1 MAGELSGR
9 VAMVTGGTRGIGR
22 AIVLA
27 LAGAGATVFVGG
39 RSAEAVDAM
48 IAGSGMADHLHP
60 LPFDVADP
68 AAVKAAFMALQK
80 QAGRLDILV
89 NNAGVLKDAV
99 IEMTSTGLMAE
110 TLATN
115 LTGTL
120 TCCQY
125 AVRLMARAGGGSII
139 NLTSIIGRVGY
150 PGHTAYGAAKAGVI
164 GLTLS
169 LAREVGARGIRV
181 NAVAPGTIETDMT
194 AGIPD
199 DKRAALVERIALG
212 RTGRPE
218 DVAPLVLFLAGDGAR
233 YISGQVIGVDGAMAM

>member
-1 MAGELSGR
+1 MAGDLSGR
-9 VAMVTGGTRGIGR
+9 IALVTGGTRGIGR

-39 RSAEAVDAM
+39 RSAEAVEAM
-48 IAGSGMADHLHP
+48 IAASGMADHLHP
-60 LPFDVADP
+60 LPFNVADP
-68 AAVKAAFMALQK
+68 AAVKSAFMAIQK

-99 IEMTSTGLMAE
+99 IEMTSTDMVAE

-115 LTGTL
+115 LSGAL
-120 TCCQY
+120 NCCQY
-125 AVRLMARAGGGSII
+125 AVRLMGRSGGGSII
-139 NLTSIIGRVGY
+139 NLTSIIGRVGF

-169 LAREVGARGIRV
+169 LAREVGGRGIRV
-181 NAVAPGTIETDMT
+181 NAVAPGYIETDMT

-199 DKRAALVERIALG
+199 AKRSALVERISLG
-212 RTGRPE
+212 RGGQPD

>member
-1 MAGELSGR
+1 MADDLSGR
-9 VAMVTGGTRGIGR
+9 VALVTGGTRGIGR

-39 RSAEAVDAM
+39 RTVEAVEAM
-48 IAGSGMADHLHP
+48 IAGSGVADRLHP

-99 IEMTSTGLMAE
+99 IEMTSSGLIAE

-120 TCCQY
+120 NCCQY
-125 AVRLMARAGGGSII
+125 AVRLMGRSGGGSII

-150 PGHTAYGAAKAGVI
+150 PAHTAYGAAKAGVI

-169 LAREVGARGIRV
+169 LAREVGGRGIRV
-181 NAVAPGTIETDMT
+181 NAVAPGTIDTDMI
-194 AGIPD
+194 AGIPAE
-199 DKRAALVERIALG
+199 KRAGLIDRIALG
-212 RTGRPE
+212 RIGQPN

>member
-1 MAGELSGR
+1 MASNLSGR
-9 VAMVTGGTRGIGR
+9 VALVTGGTRGIGR

-48 IAGSGMADHLHP
+48 IAGSGVADHLHP

-89 NNAGVLKDAV
+89 NSAGVLKDAV

-125 AVRLMARAGGGSII
+125 AVRLMGRAGGGSII

-169 LAREVGARGIRV
+169 LAREVGGRGIRV

-212 RTGRPE
+212 RTGQPE

>member
-1 MAGELSGR
+1 MAGDLSGR
-9 VAMVTGGTRGIGR
+9 VALVTGGTRGIGR

-39 RSAEAVDAM
+39 RSAEAVEAM
-48 IAGSGMADHLHP
+48 TAGSGVADRLHP

-80 QAGRLDILV
+80 LAGRLDILV

-125 AVRLMARAGGGSII
+125 AVRLMGRSGGGSII

-169 LAREVGARGIRV
+169 LAREVGGRGIRV
-181 NAVAPGTIETDMT
+181 NAVAPGTIDTDMI
-194 AGIPD
+194 AGIPAE
-199 DKRAALVERIALG
+199 KRAGLIERIALG
-212 RTGRPE
+212 RIGQPD

>member
-1 MAGELSGR
+1 MAGDLSGR
-9 VAMVTGGTRGIGR
+9 VALVTGGTRGIGR

-27 LAGAGATVFVGG
+27 LAGAGASVFVGG
-39 RSAEAVDAM
+39 RSGEAVDAM
-48 IAGSGMADHLHP
+48 IAGSGHADRLHP

-99 IEMTSTGLMAE
+99 IEMTSTALMAE

-120 TCCQY
+120 NCCQY
-125 AVRLMARAGGGSII
+125 AVRLMGRAGGGAII

-212 RTGRPE
+212 RIGQPE

>member
-1 MAGELSGR
+1 MTGDLSGR
-9 VAMVTGGTRGIGR
+9 VALVTGGTRGIGR

-39 RSAEAVDAM
+39 RSAEAVEAM
-48 IAGSGMADHLHP
+48 IATSGAADHLHP

-125 AVRLMARAGGGSII
+125 AVRLMGRSGGGSII

-169 LAREVGARGIRV
+169 LAREVGGRGIRV

-194 AGIPD
+194 AGIPA

-212 RTGRPE
+212 RTGQPD

>member
-1 MAGELSGR
+1 MMGDLSGR
-9 VAMVTGGTRGIGR
+9 VALVTGGTRGIGR

-39 RSAEAVDAM
+39 RTPEAVADM
-48 IAGSGMADHLHP
+48 IAGSGCADHLHP

-89 NNAGVLKDAV
+89 NNAGMLKDAV
-99 IEMTSTGLMAE
+99 IEMTSTQVLAD
-110 TLATN
+110 TLAIN
-115 LTGTL
+115 LSGAL
-120 TCCQY
+120 SCCQY
-125 AVRLMARAGGGSII
+125 AVRLMARGGGGSII

-181 NAVAPGTIETDMT
+181 NAVAPGYIETDMT
-194 AGIPD
+194 AGIPA
-199 DKRAALVERIALG
+199 DKVGALVDRIALG
-212 RTGRPE
+212 RGGQPD

>member
-1 MAGELSGR
+1 MASDLSSR
-9 VAMVTGGTRGIGR
+9 VALVTGGTRGIGR

-39 RSAEAVDAM
+39 RSAEAVEAM
-48 IAGSGMADHLHP
+48 ITASGVADRLHP

-125 AVRLMARAGGGSII
+125 AVRLMGRSGGGSII
-139 NLTSIIGRVGY
+139 NLTSIIGRVGF

-169 LAREVGARGIRV
+169 LAREVGGRSIRV
-181 NAVAPGTIETDMT
+181 NAVAPGTIDTDMI
-194 AGIPD
+194 AGIPAE
-199 DKRAALVERIALG
+199 KRAGLIERIALG
-212 RTGRPE
+212 RIGQPD

>member
-1 MAGELSGR
+1 MAGDLSGR
-9 VAMVTGGTRGIGR
+9 VALVTGGTRGIGR

-39 RSAEAVDAM
+39 RSEAAVADM
-48 IAGSGMADHLHP
+48 IAGSGCADQLRP
-60 LPFDVADP
+60 LPFDVADA

-89 NNAGVLKDAV
+89 NNAGMLKDAV
-99 IEMTSTGLMAE
+99 IEMTSTQVLAD
-110 TLATN
+110 TLAIN
-115 LTGTL
+115 LSGAL
-120 TCCQY
+120 SCCQY
-125 AVRLMARAGGGSII
+125 AVRLMARGGGGSII

-181 NAVAPGTIETDMT
+181 NAVAPGYIETDMT
-194 AGIPD
+194 AGIPA
-199 DKRAALVERIALG
+199 DKVGALVDRIALG
-212 RTGRPE
+212 RGGQPD

>member
-1 MAGELSGR
+1 MASDLSGR
-9 VAMVTGGTRGIGR
+9 VALVTGGTRGIGR

-48 IAGSGMADHLHP
+48 IAGSGVADRLHP

-125 AVRLMARAGGGSII
+125 AVRLMGRAGGGSII
-139 NLTSIIGRVGY
+139 NLTSIIGRVGF

-169 LAREVGARGIRV
+169 LAREVGGRGIRV

-194 AGIPD
+194 AGIPA

-212 RTGRPE
+212 RTGQPE

>member
-1 MAGELSGR
+1 MAGDLSGR
-9 VAMVTGGTRGIGR
+9 VALVTGGTRGIGR
-22 AIVLA
+22 AIVLG

-39 RSAEAVDAM
+39 RSAEAVEAM
-48 IAGSGMADHLHP
+48 IAGSGVADQLHP

-99 IEMTSTGLMAE
+99 IEMTSTGLIAE

-125 AVRLMARAGGGSII
+125 AVRLMGRAGGGSII

-169 LAREVGARGIRV
+169 LAREVGGRGIRV
-181 NAVAPGTIETDMT
+181 NAVAPGYIETDMT

-199 DKRAALVERIALG
+199 DKRAGLVERIALG
-212 RTGRPE
+212 RGGQPD

>member
-1 MAGELSGR
+1 MNGDLSGR
-9 VAMVTGGTRGIGR
+9 VALVTGGTRGIGR

-39 RSAEAVDAM
+39 RSAEAVGAM
-48 IAGSGMADHLHP
+48 IADSGVAQRLHP
-60 LPFDVADP
+60 LPFDVADA

-80 QAGRLDILV
+80 QAGRLDIMV

-99 IEMTSTGLMAE
+99 IEMTSTGLIAE

-120 TCCQY
+120 SCCQY
-125 AVRLMARAGGGSII
+125 AVRLMGRAGGGSII

-169 LAREVGARGIRV
+169 LAREVGGRGIRV
-181 NAVAPGTIETDMT
+181 NAVAPGTIETDMI
-194 AGIPD
+194 AAVPA
-199 DKRAALVERIALG
+199 DKRDALVERIALG
-212 RTGRPE
+212 RIGQPE
-218 DVAPLVLFLAGDGAR
+218 DVAPLVLFLASDGAR
-233 YISGQVIGVDGAMAM
+233 YISGQVIGVDGGMAM

>member
-1 MAGELSGR
+1 MTGDLSGR
-9 VAMVTGGTRGIGR
+9 VALVTGGTRGIGH

-39 RSAEAVDAM
+39 RSAHAVEAM
-48 IAGSGMADHLHP
+48 IAASDVADKLRP
-60 LPFDVADP
+60 LPFDVADQT
-68 AAVKAAFMALQK
+68 AVKAAFMAIQK

-99 IEMTSTGLMAE
+99 IEMTSTDMVAE
-110 TLATN
+110 TLASN
-115 LTGTL
+115 LSGAFN
-120 TCCQY
+120 CCQY
-125 AVRLMARAGGGSII
+125 AVRLMGRSGGGSII
-139 NLTSIIGRVGY
+139 NLTSIIGRVGF

-169 LAREVGARGIRV
+169 LAREVGGRNIRV
-181 NAVAPGTIETDMT
+181 NAVAPGYIETDMT

-199 DKRAALVERIALG
+199 DKRTALMQRISLG
-212 RTGRPE
+212 RGGQPD

>member
-1 MAGELSGR
+1 MNGDLSGR
-9 VAMVTGGTRGIGR
+9 VALVTGGTRGIGR

-48 IAGSGMADHLHP
+48 IAGSGVAERLQP

-99 IEMTSTGLMAE
+99 IEMTGSALVAE

-120 TCCQY
+120 NCCQY
-125 AVRLMARAGGGSII
+125 AVRLMGRSGGGSII

-169 LAREVGARGIRV
+169 LAREVGGRGIRV
-181 NAVAPGTIETDMT
+181 NAVAPGYIETDMT

-199 DKRAALVERIALG
+199 DKRTALVERIALG
-212 RTGRPE
+212 RGGQPE

-233 YISGQVIGVDGAMAM
+233 YVSGQVIGVDGAMAM

>member
-1 MAGELSGR
+1 
-9 VAMVTGGTRGIGR
+9 
-22 AIVLA
+22 
-27 LAGAGATVFVGG
+27 
-39 RSAEAVDAM
+39 M
-48 IAGSGMADHLHP
+48 IAESGHADRLHP

-99 IEMTSTGLMAE
+99 IEMTSTELMAE

-125 AVRLMARAGGGSII
+125 AVRLMGRAGGGSII

-169 LAREVGARGIRV
+169 LAREVGGRGIRV
-181 NAVAPGTIETDMT
+181 NAVAPGYIETDMT

-212 RTGRPE
+212 RGGQPD